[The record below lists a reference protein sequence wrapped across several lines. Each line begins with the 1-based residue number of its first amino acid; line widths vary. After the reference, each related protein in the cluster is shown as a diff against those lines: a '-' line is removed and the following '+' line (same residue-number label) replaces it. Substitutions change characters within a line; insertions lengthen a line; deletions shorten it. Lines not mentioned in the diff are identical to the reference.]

1 MAEVG
6 CLAIPGFLF
15 HDTPEMV
22 RPGDAHGSPG
32 TECHRAAFNQGP
44 RNRYGQ
50 SPDSVSRALRFLG
63 AALVTQFPKEKAL
76 HYGGAQGFS
85 GSALPRNRCGQECG
99 SLPTGLLNRPT
110 LPIAMTHWAYPCFW
124 PKEKPRWGAGLVW
137 L

>member
-32 TECHRAAFNQGP
+32 NGM
-44 RNRYGQ
+44 
-50 SPDSVSRALRFLG
+50 SPGRFSIK
-63 AALVTQFPKEKAL
+63 ALVAGTARARIPLVGLFVFWEPRLCPAL
-76 HYGGAQGFS
+76 WGAQGFS

>member
-76 HYGGAQGFS
+76 HYGGRRASPVPLSQGTD
-85 GSALPRNRCGQECG
+85 ADRNAAHC
-99 SLPTGLLNRPT
+99 PPD
-110 LPIAMTHWAYPCFW
+110 Y
-124 PKEKPRWGAGLVW
+124 
-137 L
+137 